1 MSSFSRDDTYARP
14 ESGGEIFSELAA
26 LLSKTSAADP
36 SIQDLLNAIN
46 NKRSESVSDVVARYR
61 EQTGLDLV
69 LSENEATVKVANKPA
84 EEDEITTVP
93 KRANEAEFIQR
104 NLHHWVQDWT
114 SVMTAFTDLHNKLVE
129 TDEGLADQLYREMLP
144 IEDAMKEA
152 FQAYKQS
159 ELPEL
164 LQRHMLSK
172 RQAQVKTTSILDNPE
187 VVQDIE
193 SFCSCSG
200 GHKSLH
206 SIILSLR
213 EKLGREDIS
222 YTDPELIAFI
232 NKCKAKHQQSC
243 SQDHRHFE
251 AGQVGTQKDDHNED
265 RVADYFKS
273 AR

>member
-1 MSSFSRDDTYARP
+1 
-14 ESGGEIFSELAA
+14 
-26 LLSKTSAADP
+26 
-36 SIQDLLNAIN
+36 
-46 NKRSESVSDVVARYR
+46 
-61 EQTGLDLV
+61 V
-69 LSENEATVKVANKPA
+69 LSENETTVKVANKPA
-84 EEDEITTVP
+84 EEAKTTTIS
-93 KRANEAEFIQR
+93 KRANEAEFIRKQ
-104 NLHHWVQDWT
+104 LHYWAQDWIAVT
-114 SVMTAFTDLHNKLVE
+114 TAFQDLHNKLINTNE
-129 TDEGLADQLYREMLP
+129 ELANQLYREMLP

-152 FQAYKQS
+152 LRAYEQS

-164 LQRHMLSK
+164 LQRPALSK
-172 RQAQVKTTSILDNPE
+172 RQAQIKTTSILSNPE
-187 VVQDIE
+187 VIQDIE

-206 SIILSLR
+206 SIILAMR

-222 YTDPELIAFI
+222 YTDPDLIAFI

-243 SQDHRHFE
+243 SQDHQHFE

>member
-1 MSSFSRDDTYARP
+1 MSSFSRDDTYARS
-14 ESGGEIFSELAA
+14 ESGGEVLGELFN

-46 NKRSESVSDVVARYR
+46 NKRGESVSDVVARYR

-69 LSENEATVKVANKPA
+69 LSENEATVKVAAGPKS
-84 EEDEITTVP
+84 VP
-93 KRANEAEFIQR
+93 ETEHIQR
-104 NLHHWVQDWT
+104 SLHHWVQDWAA
-114 SVMTAFTDLHNKLVE
+114 VMTAFTDLHNKLVD
-129 TDEGLADQLYREMLP
+129 TDELLADQLYREMQP
-144 IEDAMKEA
+144 IEDAMRSA
-152 FQAYKQS
+152 LQVYHQS
-159 ELPEL
+159 NLTEL
-164 LQRHMLSK
+164 LQRPSLSK
-172 RQAQVKTTSILDNPE
+172 RQAQTATPHPILSDAGACA
-187 VVQDIE
+187 DIE

-200 GHKSLH
+200 GHKSPL

-222 YTDPELIAFI
+222 YTDPELLAFI

-243 SQDHRHFE
+243 SQDHQHFE